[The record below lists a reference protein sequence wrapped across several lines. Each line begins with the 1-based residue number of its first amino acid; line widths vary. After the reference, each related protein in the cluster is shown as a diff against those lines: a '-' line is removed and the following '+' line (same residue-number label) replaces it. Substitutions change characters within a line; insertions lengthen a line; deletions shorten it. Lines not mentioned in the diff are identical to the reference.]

1 MTTAQD
7 KQHIINCL
15 VKTIYAFEPT
25 DPQRPE
31 QVAIELEDS
40 SVLKF
45 KQAHWILRGYKG
57 EVPGIGLVQVLEQ
70 NPAKTGS
77 WCGILVNKYGLKIC
91 WLWTN
96 GKYNRCLVYF
106 EDSYDV
112 LFFDA
117 TGGANATRD
126 EVKAHPRIKKFIDEK
141 DGNRE
146 EFVRAKLP
154 VKHFE

>member
-1 MTTAQD
+1 MTSVQD

-15 VKTIYAFEPT
+15 VRTIYSTEAT
-25 DPQRPE
+25 DPQRPD

-40 SVLKF
+40 SVLRF

-57 EVPGIGLVQVLEQ
+57 EVPGIGLVQILEQ

-77 WCGILVNKYGLKIC
+77 WCGILVNKYGFKIC

-96 GKYNRCLVYF
+96 GKYNRCIIDLG
-106 EDSYDV
+106 DKDV

-117 TGGANATRD
+117 SQGADATRN
-126 EVKAHPRIKKFIDEK
+126 EVRNHPRIKAIIDEM

-146 EFVRAKLP
+146 EFLRAKLP

>member
-1 MTTAQD
+1 MVSAQD

-25 DPQRPE
+25 DPERPKE
-31 QVAIELEDS
+31 CHVQLEDD

-57 EVPGIGLVQVLEQ
+57 EVPGVGWLQILEQ

-77 WCGILVNKYGLKIC
+77 WCGILVNKYGFKIC

-106 EDSYDV
+106 EEDYDV

-117 TGGANATRD
+117 TGGANETRD
-126 EVKAHPRIKKFIDEK
+126 LVKAHPRIKKIIDEM
-141 DGNRE
+141 DSNRE
-146 EFVRAKLP
+146 SFIRAKLP

>member
-1 MTTAQD
+1 MVTAQD

-25 DPQRPE
+25 DPEMPE
-31 QVAIELEDS
+31 KVQIELEDGS
-40 SVLKF
+40 KLTF
-45 KQAHWILRGYKG
+45 KKAHWILRGYKG
-57 EVPGIGLVQVLEQ
+57 EVPGVGFIQILEQ

-77 WCGILVNKYGLKIC
+77 WCGILVNKYKFNIC

-96 GKYNRCLVYF
+96 GNYNRCLVYF
-106 EDSYDV
+106 DGDYDV

-117 TGGANATRD
+117 TGGASATRD
-126 EVKAHPRIKKFIDEK
+126 EVKNHPRIKAIIDEM

-146 EFVRAKLP
+146 QFLKADKS